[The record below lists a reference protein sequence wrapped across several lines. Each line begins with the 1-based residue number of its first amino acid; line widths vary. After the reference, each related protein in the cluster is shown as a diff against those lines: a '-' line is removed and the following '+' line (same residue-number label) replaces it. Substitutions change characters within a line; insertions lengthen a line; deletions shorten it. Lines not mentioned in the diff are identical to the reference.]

1 MIPNINGVFLHK
13 ILFYSLHKFLLCW
26 EKAENA
32 TEILETYLGRF
43 INLLMYLTDLVL
55 IALALKFALWIF

>member
-1 MIPNINGVFLHK
+1 MIPNINGFFCTK
-13 ILFYSLHKFLLCW
+13 MSSIHKFLLCW
-26 EKAENA
+26 EKGENA
-32 TEILETYLGRF
+32 TEILETYLNHF

>member
-1 MIPNINGVFLHK
+1 MGFF
-13 ILFYSLHKFLLCW
+13 FYTNMSSIHKFLLCW
-26 EKAENA
+26 EKG
-32 TEILETYLGRF
+32 EILEMYPGRF